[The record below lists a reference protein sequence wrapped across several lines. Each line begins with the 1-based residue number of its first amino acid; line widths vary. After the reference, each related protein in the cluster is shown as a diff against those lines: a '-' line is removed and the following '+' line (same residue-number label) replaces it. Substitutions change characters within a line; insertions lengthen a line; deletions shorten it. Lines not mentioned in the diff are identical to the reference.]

1 MLDIGIAAMACIA
14 AVSSGLVVKGASLA
28 SAKSGVSGA
37 SVTVAA
43 PCVGPVA
50 SRSVT
55 VRASKGEESEIVSR
69 RTALALVAGVVAAGA
84 RIAPA
89 NAAYGESANVFGAP
103 KQSTGFNPYSGNG
116 FSLEIPSKWN
126 PSKEKEF
133 PGTVLRYEDNFDST
147 TNLFVS
153 ITPATKGSI
162 TEYGPPEKFLDEV
175 SYLFGKQAYSG
186 KTASEGGFEN
196 NAVATAAVLEANSME
211 VNGRP
216 YYKLS
221 VLTRTADGD
230 EGGKHQLIAATVKD
244 GNLYLFKAQAG
255 DKRWFK
261 GVKKFV
267 EGSWNSFTVA

>member
-1 MLDIGIAAMACIA
+1 MACTA
-14 AVSSGLVVKGASLA
+14 AVTSGLVLKGASLA
-28 SAKSGVSGA
+28 SATSTLNGA

-43 PCVGPVA
+43 PRGAPVQ
-50 SRSVT
+50 RSLA
-55 VRASKGEESEIVSR
+55 VRASKAEDSEGVSR
-69 RTALALVAGVVAAGA
+69 RAALALLAGVVAAGA
-84 RIAPA
+84 KIAPA

-103 KQSTGFNPYSGNG
+103 KQQTGFTPYTGDG

-133 PGTVLRYEDNFDST
+133 PGTVLRYEDNFDAT
-147 TNLFVS
+147 NNLFVS
-153 ITPATKGSI
+153 VTPAAKSSI
-162 TEYGPPEKFLDEV
+162 TDYGPPEKFLDEV
-175 SYLFGKQAYSG
+175 SYLLGKQSYSG
-186 KTASEGGFEN
+186 KTASEGGFLN
-196 NAVATAAVLEANSME
+196 NAVATASVLEASQVE
-211 VNGRP
+211 VKGRP

-244 GNLYLFKAQAG
+244 GQLYLFKAQAG

-267 EGSWNSFTVA
+267 EGTWNSFTVA

>member
-1 MLDIGIAAMACIA
+1 MACAA
-14 AVSSGLVVKGASLA
+14 AVSSSGLVVKSAVSLS
-28 SAKSGVSGA
+28 SAKGGINGA

-43 PCVGPVA
+43 PCAAPVAVRSFAVRA
-50 SRSVT
+50 SRS
-55 VRASKGEESEIVSR
+55 EESETVSR
-69 RTALALVAGVVAAGA
+69 RAALALVAGVIAAGA
-84 RIAPA
+84 KVGSA

-103 KQSTGFNPYSGNG
+103 KKQTGFTLFTGNG
-116 FSLEIPSKWN
+116 FSVDVPSKWN

-133 PGTVLRYEDNFDST
+133 PGTVVRFEDNFDAT
-147 TNLFVS
+147 NNLFVS
-153 ITPATKGSI
+153 VTPAKKGSI
-162 TEYGPPEKFLDEV
+162 SEYGPPEKFLDEV
-175 SYLFGKQAYSG
+175 SFLFGKQAYEG
-186 KTASEGGFEN
+186 KTASEGGFQN
-196 NAVATAAVLEANSME
+196 NAVATAAVLDAASVE

-267 EGSWNSFTVA
+267 EGAWNSFNVA

>member
-1 MLDIGIAAMACIA
+1 MS
-14 AVSSGLVVKGASLA
+14 SSGLVVKGASLA
-28 SAKSGVSGA
+28 SARSGLTGA

-43 PCVGPVA
+43 PRVA
-50 SRSVT
+50 PAARPAFA
-55 VRASKGEESEIVSR
+55 VRASKGEESDAVSR
-69 RTALALVAGVVAAGA
+69 RAALALVAGVVAAGA

-89 NAAYGESANVFGAP
+89 TAAYGESANVFGTAK
-103 KQSTGFNPYSGNG
+103 KQSGFTPYAGEG

-153 ITPATKGSI
+153 VTPAAKGSI
-162 TEYGPPEKFLDEV
+162 KDYGPPEKFLDEV
-175 SYLFGKQAYSG
+175 SYLLGKQSYNG
-186 KTASEGGFEN
+186 KTQSEGGFLN
-196 NAVATAAVLEANSME
+196 DAVATASVLEASE
-211 VNGRP
+211 VQVNGRP

-230 EGGKHQLIAATVKD
+230 EGGKHQLIAATVKN
-244 GNLYLFKAQAG
+244 GNLYLMKAQAG

-261 GVKKFV
+261 GVKKFI
-267 EGSWNSFTVA
+267 EGTVNSFTVA